1 MLVQTFGLKMYL
13 NVGSLLKEPFT
24 CSFCILKEE
33 LSGMKGRL
41 QVVVLEN
48 EELHQKLKFLTTEH
62 MWREQTLLDASV
74 SFYFSVV
81 VLISVQGPTPFKML
95 IHKLNFSQN
104 FMKICKCGFL
114 WITSLSQV
122 SNLNNFFLLA
132 LVSYCDENH
141 KI

>member
-1 MLVQTFGLKMYL
+1 MYL

-81 VLISVQGPTPFKML
+81 VLISV
-95 IHKLNFSQN
+95 
-104 FMKICKCGFL
+104 
-114 WITSLSQV
+114 
-122 SNLNNFFLLA
+122 
-132 LVSYCDENH
+132 
-141 KI
+141 